1 MILSQVWRIVVKN
14 FWENS
19 VHYKSGSSIAHWRV
33 AWIFHLKN
41 PIAREWF
48 VRQSLF
54 SPDWIAHSWGIW
66 DPCHSHCFGL
76 LSSDRDN
83 LVNQPMVIQ
92 NGCDIEKERKRHSDV
107 ENPHFIPPFAS
118 SFYLSNHIEE
128 DPNRVSPTDSVAKPK
143 SVARG
148 LAHRFEIKTNSNII
162 WYLE

>member
-1 MILSQVWRIVVKN
+1 MILSQICCIVVKN

-83 LVNQPMVIQ
+83 LVKQPGVIQ
-92 NGCDIEKERKRHSDV
+92 NRYYIEKEKKHSDE
-107 ENPHFIPPFAS
+107 ENPHFRHI
-118 SFYLSNHIEE
+118 SFSHLRLLFTSATILRKTPIGCRPQIVL
-128 DPNRVSPTDSVAKPK
+128 PN
-143 SVARG
+143 
-148 LAHRFEIKTNSNII
+148 L
-162 WYLE
+162 